1 MTRLLHPVTVLAGPS
16 GVGKG
21 AVSADVRRRHPHVW
35 ISVSAT
41 TRRPRPGEVDGVHYH
56 FVDDAEFDRMIADG
70 EFLEWAVI
78 HSQQRSGTPRRG
90 VAETVARGRPVLLEI
105 DIQGARQVRRSY
117 PDAAFVFLA
126 PPSWDEL
133 LRRLE
138 IRGTEEPEELARRLE
153 TARVELAAAAEFDV
167 TVVNHR
173 VEQAADELV
182 HFMDQRAPVDA

>member
-1 MTRLLHPVTVLAGPS
+1 VTVLAGPS

-21 AVSADVRRRHPHVW
+21 AVSADIRRRHPHVW

-41 TRRPRPGEVDGVHYH
+41 TRRPRPDEVDGVHYH

-70 EFLEWAVI
+70 EFLEWATI

-90 VAETVARGRPVLLEI
+90 VEEAVARGRPVLLEI

-138 IRGTEEPEELARRLE
+138 IRGTEDADELERRLG
-153 TARVELAAAAEFDV
+153 TARTELAAVAEFDV
-167 TVVNHR
+167 TIVNHR

-182 HFMDQRAPVDA
+182 HFMGRRASVDA

>member
-1 MTRLLHPVTVLAGPS
+1 MTVLAGPS

-56 FVDDAEFDRMIADG
+56 FVDDTEFDRMIADG
-70 EFLEWAVI
+70 ELLEWALI

-90 VAETVARGRPVLLEI
+90 VEAVVAQGRPVLLEI
-105 DIQGARQVRRSY
+105 DIQGARQVRHSY

-126 PPSWDEL
+126 PPSWEEL
-133 LRRLE
+133 LRRLDS
-138 IRGTEEPEELARRLE
+138 RGTEGRDEIERRLA
-153 TARVELAAAAEFDV
+153 TARTELAAEAEFDL
-167 TVVNHR
+167 TIVNHR

-182 HFMDQRAPVDA
+182 HFMDQRAPVGA